1 LAVTLDGPEGFSDY
15 VAGQRSALVRLAYLL
30 TGDVHAAE
38 DLVQTALVRVWPRWA
53 RASKGPNVHAYV
65 RKTLLTVFL
74 NWPRRLPSRNV
85 SDPDF
90 ELEDPRN
97 AFQQVDEAELVM
109 RYLRQLP
116 PRQRAVIVMRYYA
129 DLSEADAAD
138 LLGCATGT
146 VKSQTAKA
154 LAKLRALATA
164 DSEIPG

>member
-1 LAVTLDGPEGFSDY
+1 
-15 VAGQRSALVRLAYLL
+15 
-30 TGDVHAAE
+30 
-38 DLVQTALVRVWPRWA
+38 
-53 RASKGPNVHAYV
+53 VHAYV

-74 NWPRRLPSRNV
+74 NWRRRLPSRNV